1 MEDCDL
7 LSWNIRGLGRE
18 RNRKNLATLIRKNQL
33 RIVCIQETKQE
44 FINEQQK
51 KEIWDDTDIR
61 VVMQTSTGLSGG
73 IMTFWNNELIEL
85 QASVSQSGG
94 LGCKFKERKKWEVF
108 IVINIYAPQDKG
120 AKIELLENLSICLS
134 KEQDTPI
141 IIVGDFNMV
150 KAKEEMLNCEVDSKE
165 IEVFND
171 WLNSNNLVDLPIVNA
186 NYSWIGRE
194 NKRSRIDRM
203 VMNISFHEKASW
215 NLKAL
220 SRLNS
225 DHRALFLAK
234 YQVNWG
240 PKPFR
245 MFNVWLKNKSL
256 VDIIMGMFAEH
267 GASSSL
273 QVLLRKIRILAKEW
287 NKEMNG
293 NIYSKI
299 SLVESKLADAKEECA
314 SPQVTKALQQELE
327 ELELVRNS
335 MLRQKARI
343 NWLKEGDSNTKFF
356 HHCLQKRKAKN
367 NLTKLRIGGQIL
379 QDPLLIKQEAVHFFR
394 NLYA

>member
-1 MEDCDL
+1 M
-7 LSWNIRGLGRE
+7 I
-18 RNRKNLATLIRKNQL
+18 
-33 RIVCIQETKQE
+33 
-44 FINEQQK
+44 
-51 KEIWDDTDIR
+51 
-61 VVMQTSTGLSGG
+61 
-73 IMTFWNNELIEL
+73 FWNNELIEL

-94 LGCKFKERKKWEVF
+94 MGCKFEERKKWEVF

-203 VMNISFHEKASW
+203 VMNIPFHEKASW
-215 NLKAL
+215 NLRAL
-220 SRLNS
+220 SRMNS
-225 DHRALFLAK
+225 DHRAMFLAK
-234 YQVNWG
+234 CQVNWG
-240 PKPFR
+240 PNPFR

-273 QVLLRKIRILAKEW
+273 QILLRKIKVLAKEW
-287 NKEMNG
+287 NKEING

-299 SLVESKLADAKEECA
+299 SLVESKLADAEEVCA
-314 SPQVTKALQQELE
+314 SSQVTKAL
-327 ELELVRNS
+327 
-335 MLRQKARI
+335 
-343 NWLKEGDSNTKFF
+343 
-356 HHCLQKRKAKN
+356 
-367 NLTKLRIGGQIL
+367 
-379 QDPLLIKQEAVHFFR
+379 
-394 NLYA
+394 